1 MQTYIDTYKA
11 MRKRLNA
18 YGYAM
23 WILEW
28 DLETDHPSGAID
40 YRAEQIEVLSNEIY
54 ALETD
59 KKYVKAIDHLYTN
72 LDKISDDLL
81 KREIKKIEKEMR
93 LIKKMPKQEYID
105 YQVLLSKST
114 SIWSKARQKDDFEC
128 FLPTL
133 EKIITYQRKIV
144 RYLQT
149 PELKGY
155 DVLLDLHEEGMTT
168 KEYDAFFED
177 LRTELV
183 PFVLTAT
190 SGKKPLSRRL
200 TKNVFP
206 LYKQKKFNMYL
217 TDVFKFDLNH
227 GVVRTSNHPFTSNF
241 SSFDVRIATRYIEN
255 SIESAIF
262 STIHE
267 MGHGIYEQN
276 INPALKDT
284 YLAQGSSMGMHES
297 QSRMYENMIGRSF
310 AFWEVHYDYLK
321 DIFDKELKNV
331 SLLEFYQYINRA
343 PRSIIRTEADE
354 LTYPLHIMV
363 RYEIEK
369 LLISGKLKP
378 KDVAKRWKRLYQ
390 QYVGI
395 RPKDDKDGVLQDIH
409 WAAGSFGYFPTYALG
424 SAYAAQIFYAMNKD
438 FNVENAISDN
448 KIEKINTWLKENIHQ
463 YGQTKT
469 PKELIL
475 LATKEPFNST
485 YYIEYLKRKF
495 SS

>member
-1 MQTYIDTYKA
+1 MQTYIETYRQ

-18 YGYAM
+18 FGYAM

-40 YRAEQIEVLSNEIY
+40 YRAEQIEVLTNEIY

-59 KKYVKAIDHLYTN
+59 KKYIKAVDYLFEHMDQLEG
-72 LDKISDDLL
+72 LL
-81 KREIKKIEKEMR
+81 QREITKVEKEMR

-114 SIWSKARQKDDFEC
+114 SIWSKARETDDFER

-133 EKIITYQRKIV
+133 EKIVAYQRKIV

-155 DVLLDLHEEGMTT
+155 DVLLDLYEPGMTT
-168 KEYDAFFED
+168 KEYDIFFED
-177 LRTELV
+177 LRKELV
-183 PFVLTAT
+183 PFVLIAT
-190 SGKKPLSRRL
+190 SGKKPLSRKL
-200 TKNVFP
+200 TKNIFP
-206 LYKQKKFNMYL
+206 TYKQKQFNRNL
-217 TDVFKFDLNH
+217 TDIFNFDLTH
-227 GVVRTSNHPFTSNF
+227 GVVRTSVHPFTSNF
-241 SSFDVRIATRYIEN
+241 SSFDVRISTRYVEN
-255 SIESAIF
+255 SLESAIF

-267 MGHGIYEQN
+267 LGHAIYEQN
-276 INPALKDT
+276 VDPALKDT
-284 YLAQGSSMGMHES
+284 NLSTGSSMGIHES

-310 AFWEVHYDYLK
+310 AFWEVHFDNLK
-321 DIFDKELKNV
+321 SIFEKELRNV

-343 PRSIIRTEADE
+343 ERSLIRTEADE

-369 LLISGKLKP
+369 LLISGKLKA

-390 QYVGI
+390 EYVGI
-395 RPKDDKDGVLQDIH
+395 RPKNDKDGVLQDIH

-424 SAYAAQIFYAMNKD
+424 SAYAAQIYYAMNKS
-438 FNVENAISDN
+438 FNIENAISDN
-448 KIEKINTWLKENIHQ
+448 NIQKINDWLKIHIHQ

-469 PKELIL
+469 PKELMLI
-475 LATKEPFNST
+475 ATGEPFSSK

>member
-1 MQTYIDTYKA
+1 MQTYIDTYKN

-23 WILEW
+23 WLLSW
-28 DLETDHPSGAID
+28 DLETDHPAGGLD
-40 YRAEQIEVLSNEIY
+40 YRADQIEVLSNEIY

-59 KKYVKAIDHLYTN
+59 KKYLKAIDYLYEN
-72 LDKISDDLL
+72 LDQLDDLL
-81 KREIKKIEKEMR
+81 RREIKKIEKEMR
-93 LIKKMPKQEYID
+93 LIKKMPKQEYIE

-114 SIWSKARQKDDFEC
+114 TLWAKARDNDDLER
-128 FLPTL
+128 FLPVL
-133 EKIITYQRKIV
+133 EKIVAYQRKIV

-149 PELKGY
+149 PEIKGY
-155 DVLLDLHEEGMTT
+155 DVLLDLYEEGMTT
-168 KEYDAFFED
+168 KEYDVFFED
-177 LRTELV
+177 LRNELV

-200 TKNVFP
+200 TKNSFP
-206 LYKQKKFNMYL
+206 LYKQKMFNMYL

-227 GVVRTSNHPFTSNF
+227 GVVRTSAHPFTSNF
-241 SSFDVRIATRYIEN
+241 SSFDVRITTRYIEN

-276 INPALKDT
+276 IDPKLKDT
-284 YLAQGSSMGMHES
+284 YLASGSSMGIHES

-310 AFWEVHYDYLK
+310 AFWEVHYDHLK
-321 DIFDKELKNV
+321 EIFDKELKNV
-331 SLLEFYQYINRA
+331 SLLDFYQYINRA
-343 PRSIIRTEADE
+343 ERSLIRTEADE

-369 LLISGKLKP
+369 QLISGKLKV
-378 KDVAKRWKRLYQ
+378 KDVSKRWKKLYQ
-390 QYVGI
+390 EYVGI
-395 RPKDDKDGVLQDIH
+395 RPKNDKEGVLQDIH
-409 WAAGSFGYFPTYALG
+409 WSAGSFGYFPTYALG
-424 SAYAAQIFYAMNKD
+424 SAYAAQIYYAMNKS
-438 FNVENAISDN
+438 FNFENAISN
-448 KIEKINTWLKENIHQ
+448 NNIEKINTWLKDHIHK

-469 PKELIL
+469 PKEILL

>member
-23 WILEW
+23 WVLEW

-168 KEYDAFFED
+168 KEYDTFFED

-343 PRSIIRTEADE
+343 ERSIIRTEADE

>member
-1 MQTYIDTYKA
+1 MQTYIDIYKN

-23 WILEW
+23 WLLSW
-28 DLETDHPSGAID
+28 DLETDHPAGGLD
-40 YRAEQIEVLSNEIY
+40 YRADQIEVLSNEIY

-59 KKYVKAIDHLYTN
+59 KKYLKAIDYLYEN
-72 LDKISDDLL
+72 LDQLDDLL
-81 KREIKKIEKEMR
+81 RREIKKIEKEMR

-114 SIWSKARQKDDFEC
+114 TLWAKARDNDDLER
-128 FLPTL
+128 FLPVL
-133 EKIITYQRKIV
+133 EKIVAYQRKIV

-149 PELKGY
+149 PEIKGY
-155 DVLLDLHEEGMTT
+155 DVLLDLYEEGMTT
-168 KEYDAFFED
+168 KEYDVFFED
-177 LRTELV
+177 LRNELV

-200 TKNVFP
+200 TKNIFP
-206 LYKQKKFNMYL
+206 LYKQKMFNMYL
-217 TDVFKFDLNH
+217 TDVFKFDLNR
-227 GVVRTSNHPFTSNF
+227 GVVRTSAHPFTSNF
-241 SSFDVRIATRYIEN
+241 SSFDVRITTRYIEN

-276 INPALKDT
+276 IDPKLKDT
-284 YLAQGSSMGMHES
+284 YLASGSSMGIHES

-310 AFWEVHYDYLK
+310 AFWEVHYDHLK
-321 DIFDKELKNV
+321 EIFDKELKNV
-331 SLLEFYQYINRA
+331 SLLDFYQYINRA
-343 PRSIIRTEADE
+343 ERSLIRTEADE

-369 LLISGKLKP
+369 QLISGKLKV
-378 KDVAKRWKRLYQ
+378 KDVSKRWKKLYQ
-390 QYVGI
+390 EYVGI
-395 RPKDDKDGVLQDIH
+395 RPKNDKEGVLQDIH
-409 WAAGSFGYFPTYALG
+409 WSAGSFGYFPTYALG
-424 SAYAAQIFYAMNKD
+424 SAYAAQIFYAMNKS
-438 FNVENAISDN
+438 FNVENAISN
-448 KIEKINTWLKENIHQ
+448 NNIEKINTWLKDHIHK

-469 PKELIL
+469 PKEILL
-475 LATKEPFNST
+475 LATKEPFKST

>member
-1 MQTYIDTYKA
+1 MQTYIDIYKN

-23 WILEW
+23 WLLSW
-28 DLETDHPSGAID
+28 DLETDHPSGALD
-40 YRAEQIEVLSNEIY
+40 YRADQIEVLSNEIY

-59 KKYVKAIDHLYTN
+59 KKYLKAIDYLYEN
-72 LDKISDDLL
+72 LDQLDDLL
-81 KREIKKIEKEMR
+81 SREIKKIEKEMR

-114 SIWSKARQKDDFEC
+114 TLWAKARNNDDLES
-128 FLPTL
+128 FLPVL
-133 EKIITYQRKIV
+133 EKIVAYQRKIV

-155 DVLLDLHEEGMTT
+155 DVLLDLYEEGMTT
-168 KEYDAFFED
+168 KEYDVFFED
-177 LRTELV
+177 LRNELV

-200 TKNVFP
+200 TKNSFP
-206 LYKQKKFNMYL
+206 IYKQKMFNMYL
-217 TDVFKFDLNH
+217 TDVFKFDLNR
-227 GVVRTSNHPFTSNF
+227 GVLKTSAHPFTSNF
-241 SSFDVRIATRYIEN
+241 SSFDVRITTRYIEN

-276 INPALKDT
+276 IDPLLKDT
-284 YLAQGSSMGMHES
+284 YLASGTSMGIHES

-310 AFWEVHYDYLK
+310 AFWETHYDHLK
-321 DIFDKELKNV
+321 EIFDKELRNV
-331 SLLEFYQYINRA
+331 SLLDFYQYINRA
-343 PRSIIRTEADE
+343 ERSLIRTEADE

-369 LLISGKLKP
+369 QLISGKLKV
-378 KDVAKRWKRLYQ
+378 KDVSKRWKKLYQ
-390 QYVGI
+390 EYVGI
-395 RPKDDKDGVLQDIH
+395 RPKNDQEGVLQDIH
-409 WAAGSFGYFPTYALG
+409 WSAGSFGYFPTYALG
-424 SAYAAQIFYAMNKD
+424 SAYAAQIYYAMNKS

-448 KIEKINTWLKENIHQ
+448 NIEKINAWLKEHIHK

-469 PKELIL
+469 PKEILL
-475 LATKEPFNST
+475 LATKEPFKST

>member
-1 MQTYIDTYKA
+1 MQTYIDTYKN

-23 WILEW
+23 WVLEW
-28 DLETDHPSGAID
+28 DLETDHPTGAVD

-59 KKYVKAIDHLYTN
+59 KKYNKAIDYLYEN
-72 LDKISDDLL
+72 IDKLDDLL
-81 KREIKKIEKEMR
+81 KREIKKVEKELR
-93 LIKKMPKQEYID
+93 LIKKMPKDEYID

-114 SIWSKARQKDDFEC
+114 SIWSKARENDDFEM
-128 FLPTL
+128 FLPVL
-133 EKIITYQRKIV
+133 EKIVAYQRKIV

-155 DVLLDLHEEGMTT
+155 DVLLDLYEEGMTT
-168 KEYDAFFED
+168 KEYDVFFED
-177 LRTELV
+177 LRNELV

-190 SGKKPLSRRL
+190 SGKKPLSRKL
-200 TKNVFP
+200 TKNLFP
-206 LYKQKKFNMYL
+206 LYKQKQFNMYL
-217 TDVFKFDLNH
+217 TDVFKFDLTH
-227 GVVRTSNHPFTSNF
+227 GVLRTSAHPFTSNF
-241 SSFDVRIATRYIEN
+241 SSFDVRITTRYIEN

-276 INPALKDT
+276 ISPELKDT
-284 YLAQGSSMGMHES
+284 NLATGSSMGIHES
-297 QSRMYENMIGRSF
+297 QSRMYENMIGRSY
-310 AFWEVHYDYLK
+310 AFWEAHFDHLK
-321 DIFDKELKNV
+321 EIFDKELKNV
-331 SLLEFYQYINRA
+331 TLLEFYQYINRA
-343 PRSIIRTEADE
+343 ERSLVRTEADE

-369 LLISGKLKP
+369 LLISGKLKA

-390 QYVGI
+390 QYVGV

-424 SAYAAQIFYAMNKD
+424 SAYAAQIYYAMNKD

-448 KIEKINTWLKENIHQ
+448 KIEKINAWLKEHIHQ
-463 YGQTKT
+463 YGQSKS
-469 PKELIL
+469 PKELML
-475 LATKEPFNST
+475 MATGEPFNSK

>member
-168 KEYDAFFED
+168 KEYDTFFED

-343 PRSIIRTEADE
+343 ERSIIRTEADE

>member
-1 MQTYIDTYKA
+1 MQTYIDTYKN

-23 WILEW
+23 WLLSW
-28 DLETDHPSGAID
+28 DLETDHPAGGLD
-40 YRAEQIEVLSNEIY
+40 YRADQIEVLSNEIY

-59 KKYVKAIDHLYTN
+59 KKYLKAIDYLYEN
-72 LDKISDDLL
+72 LDQLDDLL
-81 KREIKKIEKEMR
+81 RREIKKIEKEMR
-93 LIKKMPKQEYID
+93 LIKKMPKQEYIE

-114 SIWSKARQKDDFEC
+114 TLWAKARDNDDIER
-128 FLPTL
+128 FLPVL
-133 EKIITYQRKIV
+133 EKIVAYQRKIV

-149 PELKGY
+149 PEIKGY
-155 DVLLDLHEEGMTT
+155 DVLLDLYEEGMTT
-168 KEYDAFFED
+168 KEYDVFFED
-177 LRTELV
+177 LRNELV

-200 TKNVFP
+200 TKNSFP
-206 LYKQKKFNMYL
+206 LYKQKMFNMYL

-227 GVVRTSNHPFTSNF
+227 GVVRTSAHPFTSNF
-241 SSFDVRIATRYIEN
+241 SSFDVRITTRYIEN

-276 INPALKDT
+276 IDPKLKDT
-284 YLAQGSSMGMHES
+284 YLASGSSMGIHES

-310 AFWEVHYDYLK
+310 AFWEVHYDHLK
-321 DIFDKELKNV
+321 EIFDKELKNV
-331 SLLEFYQYINRA
+331 SLLDFYQYINRA
-343 PRSIIRTEADE
+343 ERSLIRTEADE

-369 LLISGKLKP
+369 QLISGKLKV
-378 KDVAKRWKRLYQ
+378 KDVSKRWKKLYQ
-390 QYVGI
+390 EYVGI
-395 RPKDDKDGVLQDIH
+395 RPKNDKEGVLQDIH
-409 WAAGSFGYFPTYALG
+409 WSAGSFGYFPTYALG
-424 SAYAAQIFYAMNKD
+424 SAYAAQIYYAMNKS
-438 FNVENAISDN
+438 FNFENAISN
-448 KIEKINTWLKENIHQ
+448 NNIEKINTWLKDHIHK

-469 PKELIL
+469 PKEILL